1 MTEVKVPVEDD
12 LLATMG
18 QEQVE
23 KFLREMVEQLHLKAA
38 AQDALNSLEEV
49 DLASDPRWKQ
59 ARENAWRKYIKQE

>member
-49 DLASDPRWKQ
+49 DLTSDPRWKQ
-59 ARENAWRKYIKQE
+59 ARENTWRKYIKQE